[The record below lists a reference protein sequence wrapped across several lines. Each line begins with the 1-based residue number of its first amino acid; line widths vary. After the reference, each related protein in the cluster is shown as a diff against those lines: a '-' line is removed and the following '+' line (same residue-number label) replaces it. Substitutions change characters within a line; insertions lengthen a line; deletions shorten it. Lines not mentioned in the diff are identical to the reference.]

1 VPNVISA
8 FAQENFMKFPLS
20 RIFILLWFGCL
31 FFPIAAKSQKSEKNL
46 NKSAAAASFPQT
58 QSKSESN
65 TKTQNFAF
73 SALETAV
80 IEEINQARS
89 DPQMY
94 VAYLEEY
101 RKYMKDN
108 VLSMPNRQPLVTI
121 EGIAAIDDAIS
132 ELKKMPKGN
141 SFAVSN
147 GLSKVARQQVGDL
160 QENISLKHFGKDGS
174 GLEKRLMKIGFAGNA
189 ASENISYRVD
199 AAREVILNM
208 IIDDGIKSR
217 SHRKNVFS
225 PIFKLFGIAC
235 GVASDKTTVCVA
247 EFADSFDER

>member
-1 VPNVISA
+1 
-8 FAQENFMKFPLS
+8 MKFS
-20 RIFILLWFGCL
+20 SGRIFILLWFGCL
-31 FFPIAAKSQKSEKNL
+31 LFPIAAKAQKIKKNQ
-46 NKSAAAASFPQT
+46 NKSVAAASFPQA
-58 QSKSESN
+58 QSKSKSN
-65 TKTQNFAF
+65 TETQNTAF

-80 IEEINQARS
+80 IEEINQARTE
-89 DPQMY
+89 PQKF

-108 VLSMPNRQPLVTI
+108 VLSLPNKTPRVTI
-121 EGIAAIDDAIS
+121 EGIAAIDDAIND
-132 ELKKMPKGN
+132 LKKMPKVN
-141 SFAVSN
+141 PFAVSN

-225 PIFKLFGIAC
+225 PTFKLFGIAC
-235 GVASDKTTVCVA
+235 GVATDKTTVCVA